1 MLRVLELTA
10 PESQATTHPSLDIFL
25 HFNQIYHFFFL
36 TQHPTQTAEPKSPC
50 LSFSALPSK
59 TLNEFNVCARI
70 FFSFILLFSLSR
82 PLLLPKK
89 KVTPAWRP
97 QADGGPCPPPS
108 PPVRVAAP
116 AWIRLDAGRGSHRLA
131 SSVCTLRVTRV
142 GTSEEGPARLFWVLL
157 SPQLSP

>member
-50 LSFSALPSK
+50 SSFSALPSK

-89 KVTPAWRP
+89 RLPQPGAPRPTGALAHPRPHLSEWRL
-97 QADGGPCPPPS
+97 PP
-108 PPVRVAAP
+108 
-116 AWIRLDAGRGSHRLA
+116 GSGW
-131 SSVCTLRVTRV
+131 TRV
-142 GTSEEGPARLFWVLL
+142 GVHTDWPLACAH
-157 SPQLSP
+157 